1 MLFLQGITSIFKRKG
16 AGAGAGERGTTMGK
30 SRKISRKTAGR
41 ILYFVPKGRPL
52 RYNPVQDWTTET
64 GLSAVFYVGLTSRDK
79 DETFRPQIVRE
90 VFLTAR
96 KKQDKDVGSSFI
108 VQLGLYRDSKG
119 METKK
124 DSVQIICV
132 HLPYTGETGPEF
144 QNNMLEIGEEIK
156 RILNQES
163 VILEFRERNKTVKVY
178 GIVDDGVPAS
188 EIPYVLEEARIE
200 D

>member
-1 MLFLQGITSIFKRKG
+1 
-16 AGAGAGERGTTMGK
+16 MGK
-30 SRKISRKTAGR
+30 SQKISRKTAGR
-41 ILYFVPKGRPL
+41 ILYFVPTGRPL
-52 RYNPVQDWTTET
+52 RHNPVQDWTTET

-79 DETFRPQIVRE
+79 SETFRPQIVRE
-90 VFLTAR
+90 VFLAAR
-96 KKQDKDVGSSFI
+96 KRQDRDIGSSFI

-119 METKK
+119 METKE

-144 QNNMLEIGEEIK
+144 QNNMLEIGEELK
-156 RILNQES
+156 RVLNQES

-188 EIPYVLEEARIE
+188 EIPYVMEEARIE